1 MLRAI
6 TISFALGA
14 AISASLATIWTLIN
28 GGAFGHLDP
37 MSYYPLQ
44 VFTMIVWP
52 TSIFLLPVGPKT
64 PISSILGLTAIALVV
79 NGALY
84 ALVAG
89 AAFRAF
95 HFSMSKSR

>member
-1 MLRAI
+1 M
-6 TISFALGA
+6 
-14 AISASLATIWTLIN
+14 SASLAGVWTLIN

-52 TSIFLLPVGPKT
+52 TSIFLLPVGPET
-64 PISSILGLTAIALVV
+64 PMSSVVGVTAIALVV

-84 ALVAG
+84 AFVVCVASKV
-89 AAFRAF
+89 F
-95 HFSMSKSR
+95 HISMSKS